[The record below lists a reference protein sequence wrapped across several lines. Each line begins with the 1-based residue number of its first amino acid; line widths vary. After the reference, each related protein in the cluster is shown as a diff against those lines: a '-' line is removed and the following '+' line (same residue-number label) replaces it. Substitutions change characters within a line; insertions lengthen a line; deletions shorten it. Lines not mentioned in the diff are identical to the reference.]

1 MTRTAIVVSC
11 FLAALVSGGVLLAIS
26 AATVVPLVA
35 SGSGPGGSGPG
46 GVQVTGGGWL
56 ALVLSILGTGGFTLA
71 GVVAAVAGRLGVHL
85 PTNQS
90 DALIPEIMELTSSF
104 AALMRDKTNR
114 ASQRRFVFAL
124 VDAARMINGCETSH
138 EAGVVVLRYS
148 GYADPSA
155 SAITGVAI

>member
-1 MTRTAIVVSC
+1 M
-11 FLAALVSGGVLLAIS
+11 LLAIS

-35 SGSGPGGSGPG
+35 SGSGPG